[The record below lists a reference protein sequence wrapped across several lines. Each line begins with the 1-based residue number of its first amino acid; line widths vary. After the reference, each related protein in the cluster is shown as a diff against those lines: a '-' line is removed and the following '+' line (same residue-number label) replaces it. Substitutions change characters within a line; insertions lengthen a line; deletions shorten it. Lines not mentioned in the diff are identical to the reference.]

1 MIIEIEYRGISVYRW
16 VWEANLDGGKR
27 KDKHEAL
34 RPTHFPAHNLCDMA
48 ISESELVRQ

>member
-1 MIIEIEYRGISVYRW
+1 MIIEIEYGSIPLGLEGKLR
-16 VWEANLDGGKR
+16 EKR
-27 KDKHEAL
+27 KDKHKAF